1 MKILI
6 TGANGQLGRELQ
18 RQYGKRDDELIL
30 TDVKDLDITDVIA
43 VNKFVNENKPDVII
57 NCAAH
62 TQVDKCEE
70 QIELATKINTVGPK
84 NLAAAAFNIGA
95 EIVQVSTDYVFD
107 GEGNKELTEFDA
119 TNPQS
124 VYGATKLEGEKL
136 VKALNP
142 KHYIVRTAWLYG
154 DGGNFIKTMLKLSK
168 DRDELKVVN
177 DQIGTP
183 TSTVDLAN
191 VIIKLVDE
199 KNYGLF
205 HCTCKGVCSWYDFAV
220 EIFKI
225 KNINIKVNP
234 CTSDE
239 FPTAAK
245 RPKYSVLRNYML
257 ELTTGDITRDWKESL
272 REYLAELEI

>member
-124 VYGATKLEGEKL
+124 VYGATKLDGEKL